1 MSVFAA
7 VSVAL
12 VVAAAPTAVEK
23 KLTLELRQAPAPA
36 VYAMLAEATAHTI
49 VVDECVKN
57 RTLDIVLKNAPA
69 RLVLDVV
76 AAKLDVHY
84 EGHDPMVV
92 RCGLAADTST
102 DARWSKRLSVEL
114 RDSKASAL
122 FGVVAEAMGLRG
134 GVVMQ
139 AKDTTLSLHLTNVRA
154 RTLVEAVVESAD
166 FGAVRIE
173 GDHLLVLPR

>member
-7 VSVAL
+7 LSVAL
-12 VVAAAPTAVEK
+12 VVAGSPPVEK

-36 VYAMLAEATAHTI
+36 VFAMLAQATAQDI

-69 RLVLDVV
+69 RVVLDVV

-84 EGHDPMVV
+84 EGHEPMVV

-102 DARWSKRLSVEL
+102 DDARWSRRLSVEV